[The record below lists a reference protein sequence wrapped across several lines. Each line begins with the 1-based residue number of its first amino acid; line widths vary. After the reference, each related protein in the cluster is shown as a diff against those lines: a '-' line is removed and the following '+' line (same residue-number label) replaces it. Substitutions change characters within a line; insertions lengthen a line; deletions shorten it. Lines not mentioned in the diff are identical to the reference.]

1 MNRMIKAIT
10 KSFLGLMV
18 LGLILSTI
26 NVSFATQETSHAK
39 VQDESNKIIY
49 DASVY
54 SEELEYVK
62 LCLNNLEFTDYK
74 DRKLTINGYFDQEV
88 EFALSNFLKSQ
99 KFEYFNEQ
107 ARDLLFKEAEDS
119 VNINYDS
126 SYNSNSS
133 TLDSTAFIYS
143 DVANID
149 DKRDPFYS
157 MGVLKNFKNIVTS
170 RPDQI
175 SYNAKKVMDYV
186 KTDVNVF
193 GYVNLGPNNPGS
205 NRKDWIIADLDEVKY
220 QIDEIAYAGW
230 HGVFIDQFGYDWGET
245 RC

>member
-99 KFEYFNEQ
+99 KFEYFNEHITYYK
-107 ARDLLFKEAEDS
+107 R
-119 VNINYDS
+119 
-126 SYNSNSS
+126 
-133 TLDSTAFIYS
+133 
-143 DVANID
+143 ID
-149 DKRDPFYS
+149 
-157 MGVLKNFKNIVTS
+157 KNIREIETIMS
-170 RPDQI
+170 REKFN
-175 SYNAKKVMDYV
+175 SLYKKINSIL
-186 KTDVNVF
+186 K
-193 GYVNLGPNNPGS
+193 
-205 NRKDWIIADLDEVKY
+205 
-220 QIDEIAYAGW
+220 
-230 HGVFIDQFGYDWGET
+230 
-245 RC
+245 